1 MHLSDDSIQAVK
13 DAIDI
18 GELIGSYVDLKA
30 QGKSM
35 KGLCPFHSEKTPSF
49 VVTPELGIYKCFG
62 CGEAGDGISF
72 IMKME
77 GLDFMGAVR
86 FLADRYGIPLEEAR
100 PFDDE
105 KRKRK
110 KKLYEL
116 NREAALFYYKQLL
129 IGKEAQAYLMKRSY
143 NASIIN
149 PFLLGYADGKG
160 DSLYKY
166 LKERGYEEE
175 DMLHLGLIASSR
187 SGRGYYDKFRR
198 RLIFPIIS
206 NKNKIIGFGGRV
218 IGDGKPKYLNSPE
231 SDIFHKGK
239 NLYGIHIVTKKNK
252 HEKILMVEGYM
263 DVIGLYAHGID
274 YALASLG
281 TSLTVD
287 QAKLIK
293 RYSENIYLCYDGD
306 SAGIKASRRAVDIF
320 KEVGIVPK
328 MILLPD
334 NMDPDDYAK
343 KFGKEE
349 FENRIDEALDPPEFE
364 LRLIETGYNLGVDKD
379 RLDFLKEAIKFLAG
393 LDSDSEREIYIE
405 KVALKAGVS
414 PESLKGDVGKEIEFQ
429 DKERHEKKTWVRNDA
444 SFPDPYGYYDD
455 IEEDDYGD
463 DYYPIEDE
471 DYADIES
478 EREEE
483 RAVRERKQLE
493 NAIIL
498 RLAKAKINQKRLD
511 FLLDFLSDD
520 QYKEL
525 ALIMVSMWESGIAPA
540 ASLLR
545 EKKPGPGTDKIFALI
560 EDAEKNPKQDRDLLE
575 NQEIE
580 LCIKA
585 ERTLLSEDRAKMRQ
599 LIKLGDE
606 KLSQLGKDRS
616 QILQDLLELEAKL
629 RSNRGGGHD
638 GW

>member
-49 VVTPELGIYKCFG
+49 VVTPEMGIYKCFG

-86 FLADRYGIPLEEAR
+86 FLAERYGIPLEEAR
-100 PFDDE
+100 PFDNE
-105 KRKRK
+105 KRERR

-129 IGKEAQAYLMKRSY
+129 IGKEAQNYLMNRSY

-175 DMLHLGLIASSR
+175 DMIHLGLIASSR

-239 NLYGIHIVTKKNK
+239 NLYGIHIVMKKHK

-281 TSLTVD
+281 TSLTAD
-287 QAKLIK
+287 QAKLIR

-306 SAGIKASRRAVDIF
+306 SAGIKASRRAVEIF

-349 FENRIDEALDPPEFE
+349 FEKRIEEALDPPEFE
-364 LRLIETGYNLGVDKD
+364 LRLIETGYDLDLDKD
-379 RLDFLKEAIKFLAG
+379 RLDFLKEAIKFLAA

-414 PESLKGDVGKEIEFQ
+414 VESLKGDVDKEIQFQ
-429 DKERHEKKTWVRNDA
+429 EKENLEKKAYGRKNPDY
-444 SFPDPYGYYDD
+444 PDPYGYYDD
-455 IEEDDYGD
+455 IEEEDYQD
-463 DYYPIEDE
+463 DYYPDE
-471 DYADIES
+471 DHDYIDIES
-478 EREEE
+478 QREEE

-498 RLAKAKINQKRLD
+498 RLAGAKIDEKRLT
-511 FLLDFLSDD
+511 FLLDFLSDP
-520 QYKEL
+520 QYREL
-525 ALIMVSMWESGIAPA
+525 ANIMVNMWESGIRPA
-540 ASLLR
+540 AALLR
-545 EKKPGPGTDKIFALI
+545 EKKGGAGTDKILALI
-560 EDAEKNPKQDRDLLE
+560 EEEEKKPKKDRKVLE
-575 NQEIE
+575 DQEIE
-580 LCIKA
+580 ICIKA
-585 ERTLLSEDRAKMRQ
+585 EKFLISEQRDALRQ
-599 LIKLGDE
+599 LVKLGDE
-606 KLSQLGKDRS
+606 KLAQLGKDRN

-629 RSNRGGGHD
+629 RSNIGGD
-638 GW
+638 YDRW